1 MSILKYFKR
10 DDSKFRPS
18 SSVLPDP
25 TGPLSS
31 SISPGAIDLAN
42 ERVADV
48 MDASVGSKK
57 GSRGPYQTLTSAQK
71 LLVARRAAEYGTT
84 AAMKF
89 FAKKYPELPKRLKKT
104 SVRRLKN
111 LYQEYLRIKLS
122 VHKYRTYGRNLSW
135 DVPNS
140 FNVSF
145 DCFLNCHGMGV
156 MAIANLSF
164 ANQSFT
170 DAWILP
176 NTFILMIS
184 TNHTLHRKSHCCHL
198 R

>member
-10 DDSKFRPS
+10 VDSKSRPS
-18 SSVLPDP
+18 ASVLPDP

-31 SISPGAIDLAN
+31 SISPGAIDLVN

-48 MDASVGSKK
+48 MDASVDSKK

-89 FAKKYPELPKRLKKT
+89 FAKKYPELPKRLKET

-122 VHKYRTYGRNLSW
+122 VHKYRTYMAEIFLGTCPTVLMSPSIVFLIATAWVSW
-135 DVPNS
+135 QLPIS
-140 FNVSF
+140 RSQIKVSPMLGF
-145 DCFLNCHGMGV
+145 
-156 MAIANLSF
+156 S
-164 ANQSFT
+164 Q
-170 DAWILP
+170 IL
-176 NTFILMIS
+176 LYS
-184 TNHTLHRKSHCCHL
+184 
-198 R
+198 